1 MTDLPQIGTAG
12 SKQTHTDTLLS
23 DSPEIGAAGSKQ
35 THITDLPEIGAAG
48 SKQTHMTDLPEIGAA
63 GSEHVTVT
71 ANPSFTGDENDVGQQ
86 ATIKHLLQ
94 AVQQSLL
101 LGVHFHLSAVLASNP
116 KLLRPCLLSIDAH
129 DGANEVQ
136 SKQGSLQAVY
146 RVPV

>member
-1 MTDLPQIGTAG
+1 MIGTAG
-12 SKQTHTDTLLS
+12 SEQTDR
-23 DSPEIGAAGSKQ
+23 I
-35 THITDLPEIGAAG
+35 
-48 SKQTHMTDLPEIGAA
+48 TDLPEIGAA

-71 ANPSFTGDENDVGQQ
+71 ANPSFTGDESDVGQQ

-101 LGVHFHLSAVLASNP
+101 LGVHFHLSTVWAASP
-116 KLLRPCLLSIDAH
+116 KLLRPCLLSIH
-129 DGANEVQ
+129 THEGVNEVQ